1 MAATHA
7 AKQVATGSKRSADLI
22 SDPILASKVT
32 APGAPDWALQRPRI
46 TKQIAQGTHWCPLTV
61 VTGPLGA
68 GKTMALALW
77 AATEPGPIAWVT
89 LDKYDNRPGVFWA
102 YFVAALRR
110 SGVALPKALSA
121 ATRGRAAEHRFLL
134 RLASALAAQDP
145 PVTLVVDDF
154 HLLTEPRVLSGLDF
168 LLRNAGGGMRLA
180 VGSQAAPLLPLHRYR
195 LAGEL
200 AEIRADDLA
209 FTVAEA
215 GQLLSRHGCQLSAD
229 SLETLM
235 RHTEGWAAG
244 FRLAAISLAAHRDP
258 DRFVTELV
266 TEDSALTGYL
276 ETEVLDSQAR
286 DAREVLLKLS
296 ILEQVNAEI
305 ATELT
310 GNEPAGQIITALA
323 HANAFVQPVG
333 GGWYRFHTLFAGVL
347 RRKLR
352 FESPDRVPA
361 LHRRAAKWYE
371 RNGRL
376 TDAVRHAARAGDWP
390 LAARMVIDGLAIDEI
405 IEPRGGRPMADEFAA
420 MPAGETWAEP
430 HPYLVS
436 AALALSASQPESA
449 AAALDAA
456 ERTFERLSRGQQDAP
471 RLAAA
476 LIRLAAS
483 RRDGDL
489 AAVAE
494 AGARAEALVSRIP
507 GDGLTRHPRVRA
519 RVLAARGAAELWS
532 GRFDEAARV
541 LETGVAAAA
550 TPGEDRERIDCRS
563 HLALTEAVRGRL
575 GRAAELACEA
585 IAASRGVGRPP
596 QEQGPRPAALAA
608 LAGVHLERHELREE
622 RSALKWLDTALGR
635 RPDRLVAAVACLVA
649 AWDSL
654 AEEHAEAAAQFVAR
668 ARSGRSVSAWLEQ
681 RLNLAESQALAAA
694 GDIGAALAAAK
705 RAGCDSSPEAA
716 VTLARA
722 WAAAGDGDNARA
734 ALAPVL
740 AARDGVPGR
749 VRLQACLVAAQVSY
763 HDGDR
768 ARGRRS
774 LGHALRLAEREQVR
788 LPFAVER
795 GWIAPALQRD
805 PEWAGAHHNLVALVM
820 PYARFPGRPDEP
832 DEALIPGSEPL
843 TERELQVLRHVS
855 SMLTTAEIAGELYI
869 SSNTVK
875 SHIKHICHKLA
886 VTHRGEAVRRAR
898 QLQLI

>member
-1 MAATHA
+1 
-7 AKQVATGSKRSADLI
+7 
-22 SDPILASKVT
+22 
-32 APGAPDWALQRPRI
+32 
-46 TKQIAQGTHWCPLTV
+46 
-61 VTGPLGA
+61 
-68 GKTMALALW
+68 
-77 AATEPGPIAWVT
+77 
-89 LDKYDNRPGVFWA
+89 
-102 YFVAALRR
+102 
-110 SGVALPKALSA
+110 
-121 ATRGRAAEHRFLL
+121 
-134 RLASALAAQDP
+134 
-145 PVTLVVDDF
+145 
-154 HLLTEPRVLSGLDF
+154 
-168 LLRNAGGGMRLA
+168 
-180 VGSQAAPLLPLHRYR
+180 
-195 LAGEL
+195 
-200 AEIRADDLA
+200 
-209 FTVAEA
+209 
-215 GQLLSRHGCQLSAD
+215 
-229 SLETLM
+229 
-235 RHTEGWAAG
+235 
-244 FRLAAISLAAHRDP
+244 
-258 DRFVTELV
+258 
-266 TEDSALTGYL
+266 
-276 ETEVLDSQAR
+276 
-286 DAREVLLKLS
+286 
-296 ILEQVNAEI
+296 
-305 ATELT
+305 
-310 GNEPAGQIITALA
+310 
-323 HANAFVQPVG
+323 
-333 GGWYRFHTLFAGVL
+333 
-347 RRKLR
+347 
-352 FESPDRVPA
+352 
-361 LHRRAAKWYE
+361 
-371 RNGRL
+371 
-376 TDAVRHAARAGDWP
+376 
-390 LAARMVIDGLAIDEI
+390 MVIDGMAIGEI

-436 AALALSASQPESA
+436 AAIALSASRPDSA
-449 AAALDAA
+449 AAALDAS
-456 ERTFERLSRGQQDAP
+456 ERAFERLSRGQQDAA
-471 RLAAA
+471 RLAVA

-489 AAVAE
+489 PAVAE

-507 GDGLTRHPRVRA
+507 GDVPTRHPQIRA

-608 LAGVHLERHELREE
+608 LAWVHLERHELREE